1 MVPDAELIARV
12 LAGDDRRAFAEL
24 VRRHERAVRSLLRRL
39 CAGDAALAD
48 DLAQETFLRAY
59 RGLTG
64 YRGGARFSTWLYRV
78 AYSAFLSHA
87 RASRTREL
95 PELDHVSSGSG
106 ALLRHDLER
115 ALGALG
121 PVERMA
127 LVLAY
132 GADVTHEEIAM
143 ILEIPLGTVKTH
155 ILRSKERLRRAL
167 AAWDPTRRT
176 EESP

>member
-1 MVPDAELIARV
+1 MAPDAELIARV

-24 VRRHERAVRSLLRRL
+24 VRRHERPVRGLLRRL

-59 RGLTG
+59 RGLSG
-64 YRGGARFSTWLYRV
+64 YRGTARFSTWLYRV
-78 AYSAFLSHA
+78 AYTAFLSHA
-87 RASRTREL
+87 RASRTQEL
-95 PELDHVSSGSG
+95 PEVDHTTSGSR

-115 ALGALG
+115 ALGALA
-121 PVERMA
+121 PVERMV

-132 GADVTHEEIAM
+132 GADVTHEEIAT
-143 ILEIPLGTVKTH
+143 ILGLPLGTVKTH

-167 AAWDPTRRT
+167 GAWDPGSRV
-176 EESP
+176 EGSP